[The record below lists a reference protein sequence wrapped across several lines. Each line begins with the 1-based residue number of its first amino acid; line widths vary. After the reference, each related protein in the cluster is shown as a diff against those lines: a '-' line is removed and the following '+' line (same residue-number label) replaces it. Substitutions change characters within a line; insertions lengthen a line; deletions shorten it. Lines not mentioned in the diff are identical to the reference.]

1 MPTWW
6 LLDGPK
12 FRFFDSDPSW
22 VFNYDLFRGSNSC
35 IMSLPLY
42 MNFMYTQIETIFL
55 EIIIVIVIII
65 TIVVIITDNVS
76 TNCKIQKM
84 FFRMS
89 HNIFECFMKNWI
101 IEWGFIWQ
109 ISFFYSFL
117 TEHQLTSSFHPK
129 QWLGR
134 DGYRRYSWL
143 KLCNWRKINMT

>member
-1 MPTWW
+1 MV
-6 LLDGPK
+6 LNS
-12 FRFFDSDPSW
+12 DSSIQIQVESSTLTSSEVQIHVLCLSHYIW
-22 VFNYDLFRGSNSC
+22 ILC
-35 IMSLPLY
+35 ILKL
-42 MNFMYTQIETIFL
+42 TIFL
-55 EIIIVIVIII
+55 EIIIVMVIII
-65 TIVVIITDNVS
+65 TIIVIKIITDNIS

-143 KLCNWRKINMT
+143 KLCSWRKINMT

>member
-1 MPTWW
+1 MVLNSDSSIQIQVESSTLTSSEVQIHVLCLSHYIYEFYVYSNW
-6 LLDGPK
+6 L
-12 FRFFDSDPSW
+12 
-22 VFNYDLFRGSNSC
+22 
-35 IMSLPLY
+35 
-42 MNFMYTQIETIFL
+42 TIFL
-55 EIIIVIVIII
+55 EIIIVMVIII
-65 TIVVIITDNVS
+65 TIIVIKIITDNIS

-101 IEWGFIWQ
+101 IKWGFIWQ
-109 ISFFYSFL
+109 ISFFYSFI
-117 TEHQLTSSFHPK
+117 TEHQLTSSFHLK